1 MKKDKNSI
9 KAKSQC
15 DICAYFDYD
24 ETYEDYICM
33 LNMDEDDIQRFYSS
47 HSSCPYFKFY
57 DEYKIV
63 RKQN

>member
-1 MKKDKNSI
+1 M
-9 KAKSQC
+9 
-15 DICAYFDYD
+15 CAYFDFDDEYD
-24 ETYEDYICM
+24 DYLCM
-33 LNMDEDDIQRFYSS
+33 IGMDEDEAVRFASDR